1 MARAAKYP
9 NAYQVHL
16 VRRSLETPRTLEEV
30 ASHTGMS
37 RALIAYAVRS
47 LIFQR
52 KVVSMACDNGITRYV
67 STDPGRVCE

>member
-1 MARAAKYP
+1 MTRKAKYP

-30 ASHTGMS
+30 AVRTGVP
-37 RALIAYAVRS
+37 RALIVYAIRA

-52 KVVSMACDNGITRYV
+52 KVVTMSCGDITRYV
-67 STDPGRVCE
+67 TTEPKGVCE